1 MSLNLD
7 LISSEFNFSVA
18 SNSDRV
24 VYLFDEYRL
33 DTSRRMLYRGAQE
46 VVLPPKAVETLI
58 ALIEKRGE
66 IVGKDDLMKIIWAD
80 TIVEES
86 NLAHHLHVL
95 RKALGQ
101 KRDGQTYIETF
112 RRRGYRFNSEVRVA
126 GDAHV
131 PKLNGHKPA
140 SPEAVL
146 YRFAN
151 GERRD
156 DPLPYPFESTAPP
169 IQLPISSRHW
179 PLIATASILAVLI
192 GTVLYFQW
200 QHIPSVR
207 PATARGEMSVTPLTN
222 GNPVLAATISPD
234 GKYFVYH
241 ELDEDKAHLWVQQ
254 TGQTS
259 RVEIIP
265 AGERYIGGKTF
276 SPNSEFVYFVSQEKG
291 EVNYSLYRVAT
302 FGGPVTKILD
312 HVASPVSFS
321 PDGSQMVFVRYNDHN
336 KESQLVLA
344 AADGREE
351 RVLVTRSESEQLS
364 MGNTWSADGRFIA
377 FGAINSGSTNGEG
390 TCSIAAIDLQ
400 SGTIRNLS
408 AERWDTCYRMAW
420 TPDGEGIIFIGTR
433 VAESYTT
440 RRDQVYYLSVADGQS
455 RRLSTDGGR
464 YQSLSLGITVDNSL
478 LVVPHRAL
486 SQIWVMNAHG
496 DVRTAV
502 QLTNGQADG
511 RAGIAPLPDG
521 RIGYI
526 SRVGENLSIW
536 IMNAD
541 GSDQHQISD
550 HLPFVEELRATPD
563 GRFFIFS
570 ARRDGFSHLYRIDP
584 DGQNLTRLTNGD
596 SYEIDSTVSPD
607 SRWVYYGSNIF
618 NGQRWKTHLRKTS
631 IDTAETIELRE
642 LETLGL
648 VPNIS
653 PDGKLIAGVTEGELK
668 IFSSD
673 DGTPIDSLETDKLA
687 GFSDGAKWTPDG
699 RSLTYPVHRHNSS
712 NVWVQPVGKPVP
724 RPLTAFTKGYIYR
737 HVFSH
742 DGTRL
747 YVARGHQIRDV
758 VLIKN
763 F

>member
-33 DTSRRMLYRGAQE
+33 DTSRRMLYRGTQE
-46 VVLPPKAVETLI
+46 VVLPPKAVETLM

-101 KRDGQTYIETF
+101 KSDGQTYIETF
-112 RRRGYRFNSEVRVA
+112 RRRGYRFNPEVRVA
-126 GDAHV
+126 RDVDVLKPNGQAASLEPV
-131 PKLNGHKPA
+131 P
-140 SPEAVL
+140 
-146 YRFAN
+146 YRFAD
-151 GERRD
+151 GERRN
-156 DPLPYPFESTAPP
+156 DPLPYAFESSAQP
-169 IQLPISSRHW
+169 IRNPVSSRHW
-179 PLIATASILAVLI
+179 PLIATASFLAVLI
-192 GTVLYFQW
+192 GTVLYFWWPHLPVARQA
-200 QHIPSVR
+200 PV
-207 PATARGEMSVTPLTN
+207 RGEMSITPVTDGDAILDAN
-222 GNPVLAATISPD
+222 ISPD

-241 ELDEDKAHLWVQQ
+241 ELDENNAHLWVQQ
-254 TGQTS
+254 TGQTG

-265 AGERYIGGKTF
+265 PGERYIVGKTF

-291 EVNYSLYRVAT
+291 EVKFSLYRVPT
-302 FGGPVTKILD
+302 FGGSLTKLLD
-312 HVASPVSFS
+312 DVASPVSFS
-321 PDGSQMVFVRYNDHN
+321 PDGSQMVFVRHN
-336 KESQLVLA
+336 ADKKESHLVVA
-344 AADGREE
+344 AADGGEE

-364 MGNTWSADGRFIA
+364 IGNTWSPDGKFIA
-377 FGAINSGSTNGEG
+377 FGAINSGSSNGEG
-390 TCSIAAIDLQ
+390 TCSIAAIELQ
-400 SGTIRNLS
+400 SGVIKNLS
-408 AERWDTCYRMAW
+408 DERWDTCYRMAW
-420 TPDGEGIIFIGTR
+420 TPDGEGIVFIGTR

-455 RRLSTDGGR
+455 RRISTDGSR
-464 YQSLSLGITVDNSL
+464 YQSLSLGMTTDKSL

-502 QLTNGQADG
+502 QLTNGQTDG
-511 RAGIAPLPDG
+511 RAGIAPLPNG

-570 ARRDGFSHLYRIDP
+570 ARREGFSHLYRMDP
-584 DGQNLTRLTNGD
+584 DGQNLTCLTGGE

-618 NGQRWKTHLRKTS
+618 NGHQWKTLLRKTS
-631 IDTAETIELRE
+631 IETAETVELKE
-642 LETLGL
+642 LETPGL
-648 VPNIS
+648 VPSIS
-653 PDGKLIAGVTEGELK
+653 PDGKLIAGVTEGGLK
-668 IFSSD
+668 IFSSA
-673 DGTPIDSLETDKLA
+673 DGTPFESLETDKLA
-687 GFSDGAKWTPDG
+687 DLSTGATWTPDG
-699 RSLTYPVHRHNSS
+699 RSLIYPVHRQNGS
-712 NVWVQPVGKPVP
+712 NLWVQPLGKTVP

-737 HVFSH
+737 HAFSH

-747 YVARGHQIRDV
+747 YVARGHQIRDA